1 MSMLKR
7 ILFTLGLLVATNVMY
22 AQGVLTGTITDE
34 QTNEPMPFVN
44 VIVLQNGEQKGG
56 AQTGLDG
63 TYQIKPLS
71 PGTYD
76 IQASF
81 VGYGTAIKKGVPV
94 SATGFSAGG
103 DIALKSEATTLGGV
117 TVTDYKEP
125 LIEKGQ
131 ATSGTRITS
140 DDIEKVTANSVSAIL
155 ATMGG
160 VQDNDGGAGTARG
173 ESNMQ
178 QYVNGAKRSSV
189 SAPKSAIQS
198 MEIILGGTPAE
209 YGEAVGGA
217 MNVTLK
223 PPQNKFEGLL
233 SYRTSEPFNDRGYH
247 RAEFYLTGPVWVKRN
262 KVTNTSKT
270 LVGFRL
276 SGFFSHVSSGLF
288 ASGREPYMIKDS
300 ALSRIAQSPLVY
312 DVQYGVNY
320 AAQYLKKDAFEQ
332 VGRIPNIGSNSVY
345 VEGGLDFVLSDRTSL
360 KVSGEFIYSFGKNS
374 GDLLLNNDNNSSYK
388 EYSYQI
394 MGDFTHKLSTD
405 NSSTALIQNVMFKA
419 LASYEK
425 HYSISAYNSDFDDDY
440 FKYGYIG
447 KFTSYWSPT
456 YNLAKLD
463 IDGDGSEEWVRQLTS
478 WSQDSMTFRAAN
490 YNPGLVAYTNQL
502 YYSDEF
508 ASLRESS
515 FITRN
520 ADYLEA
526 YKGLMNGS
534 RPGAS
539 PYYAVYDLYSYYGI
553 PPFTYSKSESDYIYA
568 TAKISADI
576 AKHQVEIGFQY
587 DRKTYSSYSLNA
599 GGLWTLMR
607 QRQNLH
613 NLAPDYSNPIID
625 NSGYYPI
632 VTYNRNYD
640 GGSQSHFDRYL
651 REHLRSLGYSNIT
664 DVSMLDIDSYDPDV
678 FSLDLFSTDELYNNG
693 GNNTYISMRGY
704 DHTGKKI
711 SGKTSLQDFFTGNNG
726 NRVLGAWQPI
736 YMAGYIQ
743 DQFFF
748 RDLVFNIGV
757 RVDRFDGNQM
767 VLKDPYLIYDA
778 YTVRDMRNAGNASK
792 IPSTIPNDAVVYV
805 ENLSEGESLPTNDVT
820 ITGFRR
826 GYGSNVTWY
835 TASGEITSDPSRVS
849 GASGQPLPFRKGTL
863 LATGFPTEI
872 SVDAFEDYK
881 PQVVAMPR
889 LALSFPVTDRSK
901 FTASYD
907 IIARRPSE
915 SYWQA
920 PYASYLFMSNLSEP
934 TLTNPNLKPE
944 KITNY
949 ELGFQ
954 QVLSTHSALT
964 ISAYYKQTRDL
975 INLVQYVGADPKNIY
990 YTYDNQDYRTTKGM
1004 TIQYDLRRI
1013 KNVRAT
1019 ASYTL
1024 QYAEGTTGLGS
1035 STIVS
1040 LIRLGYPNVKMMF
1053 PISDDRRHAFKFNL
1067 DFRYEGGNNY
1077 NGPTTKRKVTDK
1089 DGNTKVKTIKW
1100 LQNFG
1105 VNVTGVVQSGTP
1117 YTKLYSQTQKTIV
1130 GSFRGARLPW
1140 YYRVDLTVDKAF
1152 IIKVGKRTTVLDVFC
1167 SVTNVFNIKNI
1178 TSVYSVTGDPDDDGY
1193 LTDPETQTT
1202 IRAQIDE
1209 AAYRNYYL
1217 MYLNSNYL
1225 YSTPRSVE
1233 IGVSYQF

>member
-7 ILFTLGLLVATNVMY
+7 ILFTLGLLIATNVMY

-34 QTNEPMPFVN
+34 QTKEPLPFVN

-56 AQTGLDG
+56 AQTGMDG

-76 IQASF
+76 VKASF
-81 VGYGTAIKKGVPV
+81 IGYATAIKTGVRV

-103 DIALKSEATTLGGV
+103 DLELKPESTTLGEV
-117 TVTDYKEP
+117 TVTEYQVP
-125 LIEKGQ
+125 LIQKGQ
-131 ATSGTRITS
+131 ATSGGRITS
-140 DDIEKVTANSVSAIL
+140 EDIEKITANSVDAIL

-160 VQDNDGGAGTARG
+160 VQDNDGSSGTARG
-173 ESNMQ
+173 ESDMQ
-178 QYVNGAKRSSV
+178 QYVNGAKKSTV
-189 SAPKSAIQS
+189 NVPKSAIADIQV
-198 MEIILGGTPAE
+198 ILGGTPAQ
-209 YGEAVGGA
+209 YGESLGGTT
-217 MNVTLK
+217 NITLK
-223 PPQNKFEGLL
+223 PPQNRFEGML
-233 SYRTSEPFNDRGYH
+233 SYRTSEPFNDRGFH
-247 RAEFYLTGPVWVKRN
+247 RAELYLTGPVLTRTD
-262 KVTNTSKT
+262 TNTNTTKT
-270 LVGFRL
+270 LIGFRL
-276 SGFFSHVSSGLF
+276 SGFYSHASSGLF
-288 ASGREPYMIKDS
+288 ADGREPYMIKDS
-300 ALSRIAQSPLVY
+300 ALARISQSPLVY
-312 DVQYGVNY
+312 DVQHGVNY
-320 AAQYLKKDAFEQ
+320 ATSYLTKNSFEQ
-332 VGRIPNIGSNSVY
+332 VGRIPNIGSNYLY
-345 VEGGLDFVLSDRTSL
+345 VEGGLDFALSSRTTL
-360 KVSGEFIYSFGKNS
+360 KLGGEFRYSYGKNS
-374 GDLLLNNDNNSSYK
+374 GDLLINNDNNSSYK
-388 EYSYQI
+388 SYAYQV
-394 MGDFTHKLSTD
+394 MADFTHKLSTD
-405 NSSTALIQNVMFKA
+405 NSPTALIKNVMFNV
-419 LASYEK
+419 LASYERQN
-425 HYSISAYNSDFDDDY
+425 SVSAYNPDFEDDY

-456 YNLAKLD
+456 YNLTKLD
-463 IDGDGSEEWVRQLTS
+463 IDGDGTEEWVKQLTS

-490 YNPGLVAYTNQL
+490 YNPGLAAYTNQL

-508 ASLRESS
+508 ASLRETGY
-515 FITRN
+515 ITRN

-534 RPGAS
+534 TPS
-539 PYYAVYDLYSYYGI
+539 SVYSIYTNFGV
-553 PPFTYSKSESDYIYA
+553 PPFTYTKSDNQYIYA
-568 TAKISADI
+568 TAKISADVG
-576 AKHQVEIGFQY
+576 KHQLEIGFQY
-587 DRKTYSSYSLNA
+587 DQKIYASYSLNA

-625 NSGYYPI
+625 NSGYYPV
-632 VTYNRNYD
+632 VTYDRNFD
-640 GGSQSHFDRYL
+640 AGSQSHFDKYL
-651 REHLRSLGYSNIT
+651 REHLRELGYNNIT

-678 FSLDLFSTDELYNNG
+678 FSLDMFSTDELYNNG
-693 GNNTYISMRGY
+693 NAYVAMRGY

-711 SGKTSLQDFFTGNNG
+711 SGKTSLRDFFTGNNG

-778 YTVRDMRNAGNASK
+778 YTVKDLRNAGNASQ

-805 ENLSEGESLPTNDVT
+805 DQLSEGESLPTNEVT

-826 GYGSNVTWY
+826 GYGSDVTWY
-835 TASGEITSDPSRVS
+835 TADGTITSDPSRVA

-863 LATGFPTEI
+863 LSTGFPSEI

-889 LALSFPVTDRSK
+889 IALSFPVSDKSEFK
-901 FTASYD
+901 ASYD

-915 SYWQA
+915 SAWQA
-920 PYASYLFMSNLSEP
+920 PYASYLYMSSLSEP

-954 QVLSTHSALT
+954 QVLSKRSSLT

-990 YTYDNQDYRTTKGM
+990 YTYDNQDYRTTKGL
-1004 TIQYDLRRI
+1004 TIQYDLRRV
-1013 KNVRAT
+1013 KNVRAS

-1024 QYAEGTTGLGS
+1024 QYAEGTTGLSS

-1040 LIRLGYPNVKMMF
+1040 LIRAGYPNVKMMF
-1053 PISDDRRHAFKFNL
+1053 PIADDRRHAFKFNL
-1067 DFRYEGGNNY
+1067 DFRYDNGNKY

-1105 VNVTGVVQSGTP
+1105 VNITGVVQSGTP
-1117 YTKLYSQTQKTIV
+1117 YTKLYSHKQQTIV

-1152 IIKVGKRTTVLDVFC
+1152 FIKVGKRNTILDVFC
-1167 SVTNVFNIKNI
+1167 SVSNVFNIKNI

-1193 LTDPETQTT
+1193 LTDPETQSD
-1202 IRAQIDE
+1202 IRAQINE
-1209 AAYRNYYL
+1209 TAYRNYYS